1 MFDQI
6 TAGMSRGFGLVVVIC
21 SLAIVAALMALNAR
35 ENGPTSQSAKQVEA
49 RGTAAVGSLNFTQA
63 ATELE
68 AYHAENG
75 TYAGA
80 ALPPAFGVA
89 LVRADGGTYCL
100 QAGLSGSTQHFTGP
114 GGTPAAGPC

>member
-1 MFDQI
+1 
-6 TAGMSRGFGLVVVIC
+6 MSRGFGLVAVIC

-35 ENGPTSQSAKQVEA
+35 QNGPTSDTA
-49 RGTAAVGSLNFTQA
+49 RQAETQGKAAVGSLNFAQA
-63 ATELE
+63 ALQLE
-68 AYHAENG
+68 AFHSENG

-89 LVRADGGTYCL
+89 LVRADAATYCL
-100 QAGLSGSTQHFTGP
+100 QAGIGGSTQHFTGP